1 MKFEKTLTTTLI
13 FFLGVS
19 LCLSASG
26 DFLQKKKAQEKEIKS
41 LIRKELLLKERKKLE
56 PPRRNIF
63 SPRISGSLEANPDAL
78 RFEQNRSE
86 GSSETSSTSSEN
98 RPLPSLNIRYIGY
111 IHSGERIVGLIIFEG
126 DAVAVE
132 KGEMISAGVEIG
144 KITRE
149 EIEIIGPNS
158 EIKKYSLEGEK
169 E

>member
-1 MKFEKTLTTTLI
+1 MKFEKSIATALI
-13 FFLGVS
+13 FFLGIS
-19 LCLSASG
+19 LCLWSRG
-26 DFLQKKKAQEKEIKS
+26 GFLQKKKTQEKEIKS

-63 SPRISGSLEANPDAL
+63 SPRSLGSLEANPDAVG
-78 RFEQNRSE
+78 FEQNPSE
-86 GSSETSSTSSEN
+86 SSSETSLTSSED

-111 IHSGERIVGLIIFEG
+111 IHSGEKIVALIIFEG